1 MIEFWHLQNVD
12 WLRELPP
19 EVADELREAA
29 ELMHYPQ
36 GALIFK
42 PAIDPEYVFLL
53 ESGLVRIYRESEK
66 AEQVTFGYVQPGE
79 VFGECAVFQYRP
91 RESFAAAHEPSNVLR
106 FSRERFTAAIQ
117 STPSI
122 MFAVAKQIEGRFK
135 NIESRVEDLVFR
147 DARSRLAHVILD
159 LSQEFGLVEG
169 DRTTV
174 QIHLTHAELATLI
187 GTSRPT
193 VSIALGEL
201 EDEGV
206 LIRADGYIGITN
218 REALQAMAR
227 TPHEHVASQ

>member
-12 WLRELPP
+12 WLGELSP
-19 EVADELREAA
+19 EIADGLREAA
-29 ELMHYPQ
+29 ELTHYPQ

-42 PAIDPEYVFLL
+42 PAIDPRYVFLL
-53 ESGLVRIYRESEK
+53 ETGLVRIYRESEH
-66 AEQVTFGYVQPGE
+66 AEQVTFGYVKPGE
-79 VFGECAVFQYRP
+79 VFGECAVFQDRP
-91 RESFAAAHEPSNVLR
+91 RESFAAAHEPSDVLR
-106 FSRERFTAAIQ
+106 LSRQRFRDAIQ
-117 STPSI
+117 SKPSI

-147 DARSRLAHVILD
+147 DARSRLAHVILN
-159 LSQEFGLVEG
+159 LSEEFGLVED

-174 QIHLTHAELATLI
+174 QIKLTHAELATLI

-206 LIRADGYIGITN
+206 VTRTDGYIGITN
-218 REALQAMAR
+218 LKALQAMAQ
-227 TPHEHVASQ
+227 TPHDHIASQ

>member
-12 WLRELPP
+12 WLRELSP
-19 EVADELREAA
+19 EVADGLREAA
-29 ELMHYPQ
+29 ELTHYPQ

-42 PAIDPEYVFLL
+42 PAIDPEHVYLL
-53 ESGLVRIYRESEK
+53 ESGLVRIYRESEH

-79 VFGECAVFQYRP
+79 VFGECAVFQDRP
-91 RESFAAAHEPSNVLR
+91 RESFAAAHELSTVLKLSRQR
-106 FSRERFTAAIQ
+106 FIDAIQ
-117 STPSI
+117 SKPSI

-135 NIESRVEDLVFR
+135 NVESRVEDLVFR
-147 DARSRLAHVILD
+147 DARARLAHVILN
-159 LSQEFGLVEG
+159 LSEEFGHVEG

-174 QIHLTHAELATLI
+174 QIRLTHAELATLI

-206 LIRADGYIGITN
+206 VTRTDGYIGITN
-218 REALQAMAR
+218 REALQAIAN
-227 TPHEHVASQ
+227 TPHDHIASQ

>member
-12 WLRELPP
+12 WLRELSP
-19 EVADELREAA
+19 EVADGLREAA
-29 ELMHYPQ
+29 ELTHYPQ

-53 ESGLVRIYRESEK
+53 ESGLVRIYRESEQ

-79 VFGECAVFQYRP
+79 VFGECAVFQDRP
-91 RESFAAAHEPSNVLR
+91 RESFAAAHEPSDVLR
-106 FSRERFTAAIQ
+106 LSRQRFKDAIQ
-117 STPSI
+117 SRPSI

-135 NIESRVEDLVFR
+135 NVESRVEDLVFR
-147 DARSRLAHVILD
+147 DARSRLAHVILN
-159 LSQEFGLVEG
+159 LSEEFGHDEG
-169 DRTTV
+169 ERTILRI
-174 QIHLTHAELATLI
+174 QLTHAELATLI

-206 LIRADGYIGITN
+206 LTRADRYIGITN
-218 REALQAMAR
+218 REALQAIAN
-227 TPHEHVASQ
+227 TPHEHIAGQ